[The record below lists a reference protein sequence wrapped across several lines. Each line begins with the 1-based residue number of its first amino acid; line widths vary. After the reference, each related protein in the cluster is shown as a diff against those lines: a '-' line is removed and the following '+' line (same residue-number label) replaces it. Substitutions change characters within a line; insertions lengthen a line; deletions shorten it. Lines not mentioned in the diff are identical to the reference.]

1 MSKPPPAEPTAG
13 PPAVTPQL
21 LRDWPLPV
29 PDEEGAK
36 QARGTVCVVGGSVS
50 TPGAVLL
57 TGLAALLVGAG
68 RLQILTVEPTAVA
81 LGVAVP
87 EAMVVGL
94 PTAAGG
100 SLAPSAVDQVVE
112 QVREDTTLVLGPGM
126 LDDDDTR
133 VLVRALLPRLRCRRV
148 VLDAHAL
155 TAVAEHEDVV
165 SVVPELVLTPNDSE
179 LATLL
184 GGADLSGRDAA
195 EQAAKRYGGVV
206 ATQGWAVAPDGRA
219 WRDEAGGVGLGTS
232 GSGDVLAGAIGGLL
246 ARGAEPAQAAV
257 WGQYAHAAAGD
268 RLASGVGRLGF
279 LARELLAELGPVL
292 ASLST

>member
-1 MSKPPPAEPTAG
+1 MSKPPPAD

-21 LRDWPLPV
+21 LRQWPLPI
-29 PDEEGAK
+29 PDEEGSK
-36 QARGTVCVVGGSVS
+36 QARGTVCVVGGAVS

-57 TGLAALLVGAG
+57 AGLAALRVGAG

-94 PTAAGG
+94 PTGTTG
-100 SLAPSAVDQVVE
+100 SLSPSVAEQIVE
-112 QVREDTTLVLGPGM
+112 RTDSDTTLVIGPGL
-126 LDDDDTR
+126 LDDADTR
-133 VLVRALLPRLRCRRV
+133 ALVRTLLPLVTERRL

-155 TAVAEHEDVV
+155 TALAERE
-165 SVVPELVLTPNDSE
+165 ELLSGAEQPVLTPNESE

-184 GGADLSGRDAA
+184 GDDGLTGRDAA
-195 EQAAKRYGGVV
+195 EEAAKRYGAVV
-206 ATQGWAVAPDGRA
+206 ATQGWAVGPDGRA

-268 RLASGVGRLGF
+268 RLAARVGRLGF
-279 LARELLAELGPVL
+279 LARELLDELGPVL
-292 ASLST
+292 ATLST

>member
-1 MSKPPPAEPTAG
+1 MSKPPPAE

-21 LRDWPLPV
+21 LREWPLPM
-29 PDEEGAK
+29 PDDEGTK
-36 QARGTVCVVGGSVS
+36 QARGTVCVVGGAVG

-57 TGLAALLVGAG
+57 AGLAALRVGAG

-94 PTAAGG
+94 PASPGG
-100 SLAPSAVDQVVE
+100 SLSSGTAEGIAE
-112 QVREDTTLVLGPGM
+112 RVRADTTVVLGPGLM
-126 LDDDDTR
+126 GDDDTQSF
-133 VLVRALLPRLRCRRV
+133 VRALLPLLTCRRL

-155 TAVAEHEDVV
+155 TALAEHEELLGPHDG
-165 SVVPELVLTPNDSE
+165 LVLTPNDSE
-179 LATLL
+179 LSALL
-184 GGADLSGRDAA
+184 GGEELAGHEAA
-195 EQAAKRYGGVV
+195 EKVAKRYGAVV
-206 ATQGWAVAPDGRA
+206 ATKGWAVTPHGRA

-232 GSGDVLAGAIGGLL
+232 GSGDVLAGAVGGLL
-246 ARGAEPAQAAV
+246 ARGADPSQAAV

-268 RLASGVGRLGF
+268 RLAARLGRLGF
-279 LARELLAELGPVL
+279 LARELLDELGPVL

>member
-1 MSKPPPAEPTAG
+1 MSKPPPAET
-13 PPAVTPQL
+13 PAVTPQL
-21 LRDWPLPV
+21 LRDWPLPT
-29 PDEEGAK
+29 PDDDGTK
-36 QARGTVCVVGGSVS
+36 HARGTVCVVGGAVS

-57 TGLAALLVGAG
+57 AGLAALRVGAG

-94 PTAAGG
+94 PTSPIG
-100 SLAPSAVDQVVE
+100 SLAPSAAERIVE
-112 QVREDTTLVLGPGM
+112 QVREDTTLVLGPG
-126 LDDDDTR
+126 LLTDDDTMA
-133 VLVRALLPRLRCRRV
+133 LVRSVLPRLSCRRL

-155 TAVAEHEDVV
+155 TAVAEHEDLLADH
-165 SVVPELVLTPNDSE
+165 EALVLTPNDDE
-179 LATLL
+179 LAALL
-184 GGADLSGRDAA
+184 GDEKISGREGAEKAA
-195 EQAAKRYGGVV
+195 VRYGGVV
-206 ATQGWAVAPDGRA
+206 ATKGWAVAPDGSA

-268 RLASGVGRLGF
+268 RLAAQVGRLSF
-279 LARELLAELGPVL
+279 LARELLGELGPVL
-292 ASLST
+292 ASLSS

>member
-1 MSKPPPAEPTAG
+1 MSKPPPAET
-13 PPAVTPQL
+13 PAVTPQL
-21 LRDWPLPV
+21 LRAWPLPT
-29 PDEEGAK
+29 PDDDGTK
-36 QARGTVCVVGGSVS
+36 QARGTVCVVGGAVS

-57 TGLAALLVGAG
+57 AGLAALRVGAG

-94 PTAAGG
+94 PTAASG
-100 SLAPSAVDQVVE
+100 SLSPSAAGRIAE
-112 QVREDTTLVLGPGM
+112 QVGDDTTLVLGPGL

-133 VLVRALLPRLRCRRV
+133 GLVRTVLPGLRCRRL

-155 TAVAEHEDVV
+155 TALAEHETLLGRYDA
-165 SVVPELVLTPNDSE
+165 LVLTPNDSE
-179 LATLL
+179 LEALL
-184 GGADLSGRDAA
+184 GGEELAGRDGA
-195 EQAAKRYGGVV
+195 EKVAKRYGAVV
-206 ATQGWAVAPDGRA
+206 ATKGWAVGRDGSA
-219 WRDEAGGVGLGTS
+219 WRDEAGGIGLGTS

-268 RLASGVGRLGF
+268 RLAARLGRLGF
-279 LARELLAELGPVL
+279 VARELLDELGPIL

>member
-1 MSKPPPAEPTAG
+1 M
-13 PPAVTPQL
+13 
-21 LRDWPLPV
+21 
-29 PDEEGAK
+29 PDDEGTK
-36 QARGTVCVVGGSVS
+36 QARGTVCVVGGAVS

-57 TGLAALLVGAG
+57 AGLAALRVGAG

-94 PTAAGG
+94 PTAASG
-100 SLAPSAVDQVVE
+100 SLSPSAAGRIVE
-112 QVREDTTLVLGPGM
+112 QAGDDTTLVLGPGL

-133 VLVRALLPRLRCRRV
+133 GLVRTVLPGLRCRRL

-155 TAVAEHEDVV
+155 TALAEHETLFGRYDA
-165 SVVPELVLTPNDSE
+165 LVLTPNDHE
-179 LATLL
+179 LAALL
-184 GGADLSGRDAA
+184 GGAELTGRDGADRAA
-195 EQAAKRYGGVV
+195 RRYDAVV
-206 ATQGWAVAPDGRA
+206 ATKGWAATPDGRA

-268 RLASGVGRLGF
+268 RLAARLGRLGF
-279 LARELLAELGPVL
+279 LARELLDELGPVL
-292 ASLST
+292 ASLAT